1 MTNLNMGEIIGK
13 AFDFAKSYGL
23 PMAAILF
30 AASVIGYFLSL
41 IFNLSFSGEAPVG
54 VTILFLL
61 LFLLLLLV
69 INVLIRVSIFASILK
84 ILREEGGSYRFNH
97 GLSASVY
104 VKFVV
109 CQFIYGLVV
118 ILGQLFFILPG
129 AFVAVRWFFAPL
141 YLIDHPD
148 AGIGEALQASW
159 EKTKGHYWQLFG
171 LGFLSAIIV
180 FSGVLL
186 CFIGVY
192 FTLIIS
198 YAAQVIA
205 YRMLWKDDEQAAEE
219 DQFVRFGRDDLYV

>member
-41 IFNLSFSGEAPVG
+41 IFNLSFSGEAPDG
-54 VTILFLL
+54 VTI

-129 AFVAVRWFFAPL
+129 AFIAVRWFFAPL

-171 LGFLSAIIV
+171 LGFLATIIAG
-180 FSGVLL
+180 SGVLL
-186 CFIGVY
+186 CGIGIY

>member
-1 MTNLNMGEIIGK
+1 MTNLYIGDIIGK

-30 AASVIGYFLSL
+30 AVFVIDYFLNL
-41 IFNLSFSGEAPVG
+41 ISNLSFSGEAQVG
-54 VTILFLL
+54 VTLLFFLL
-61 LFLLLLLV
+61 QLV
-69 INVLIRVSIFASILK
+69 INALIGVSIFASILK

-104 VKFVV
+104 VKFAV

-118 ILGQLFFILPG
+118 ILGLFFFILPG
-129 AFVAVRWFFAPL
+129 AFIAVRWFFAPL

-171 LGFLSAIIV
+171 LGFLATIIAG
-180 FSGVLL
+180 SGVLL

-219 DQFVRFGRDDLYV
+219 DQLVRFGRDDLYV